1 MVNFNCHFDEVW
13 NHLREKLLVMTMRD
27 YLDLVIEM
35 ERLTH
40 CGWHH
45 SLGLGPRLYKC
56 REWAELK
63 QANMYTFIFLCS

>member
-1 MVNFNCHFDEVW
+1 MGAGVGGGGAIVLIPLTEVG
-13 NHLREKLLVMTMRD
+13 
-27 YLDLVIEM
+27 
-35 ERLTH
+35 RLTH